1 MINMAEETQ
10 HENADFFSTF
20 EKTAVH
26 LYDLGQL
33 TPIVLDAI
41 AAIWRGY
48 EMPETGELA
57 ASDGGTIDEIV
68 VGTIMGSTADD
79 WGNYLKIRKE
89 RWGWL

>member
-1 MINMAEETQ
+1 MNETKETQ
-10 HENADFFSTF
+10 HENADFFSIF
-20 EKTAVH
+20 EKTVIGV
-26 LYDLGQL
+26 YETGQL
-33 TPIVLDAI
+33 TPAVLDAI

-57 ASDGGTIDEIV
+57 ARDGCTIDEIV

-89 RWGWL
+89 RWGWK